1 MNDRVSMAQLRR
13 PLQAALSPWL
23 VRFQETPRPAL
34 RLFCFPYAGGSASLF
49 RSWCGALDPRV
60 EVIGIQL
67 PGRGLRWE
75 EAPAV
80 DFSLLASLVTDA
92 IAGAA
97 GSVRFGF
104 FGHSMG
110 ALLMFE
116 VARRLQAQGARL
128 PECMFAS
135 GRPAPHLPPQRQ
147 REPLMSDA
155 DFVDELRRLE
165 GTPSEILDNPELL
178 AMLMPMIRGDFA
190 LLDNWRF
197 QPSPALD
204 VPLFALAG
212 RSDPHVSVDSAAAW
226 AQWTRTNFELMT
238 YSGGHFFLHEQE
250 RRVVRDVSDRVVG
263 LLCG

>member
-1 MNDRVSMAQLRR
+1 MNDRVSTAQMRR
-13 PLQAALSPWL
+13 PLQAALPPWL
-23 VRFQETPRPAL
+23 VRFHVTPQPAL

-49 RSWCGALDPRV
+49 RNWGAMLDPRV
-60 EVIGIQL
+60 EVIGVQL
-67 PGRGLRWE
+67 PGRGMRWE
-75 EAPAV
+75 EALEV
-80 DFSLLASLVTDA
+80 DFGLLANLVTDA
-92 IAGAA
+92 IVRAA

-116 VARRLQAQGARL
+116 VARRLRARGARM

-135 GRPAPHLPPQRQ
+135 GRPAPHLPLQRQ
-147 REPLMSDA
+147 RAPLTSDA

-165 GTPSEILDNPELL
+165 GTPREILDNPELL

-190 LLDNWRF
+190 LLDNWCF
-197 QPSPALD
+197 EPSPALD

-212 RSDPHVSVDSAAAW
+212 RSDPHVSVDAVAAW
-226 AQWTRTNFELMT
+226 AQWTRCNFELMT
-238 YSGGHFFLHEQE
+238 YSGGHFFLHEQA
-250 RRVVRDVSDRVVG
+250 RRLVRDVSDRVVG

>member
-1 MNDRVSMAQLRR
+1 MNDRVLTTLLRR
-13 PLQAALSPWL
+13 PLQPALTPWL
-23 VRFQETPRPAL
+23 VRFHESTQPAL

-49 RSWCGALDPRV
+49 RNWGTLLDPQV
-60 EVIGIQL
+60 EVIGVQL
-67 PGRGLRWE
+67 PGRGMRWE
-75 EAPAV
+75 ETPAV
-80 DFSLLASLVTDA
+80 DFGLLVNLVADA
-92 IAGAA
+92 IVHAS

-116 VARRLQAQGARL
+116 VARRLRAQGARL

-147 REPLMSDA
+147 REPLMSGA

-165 GTPSEILDNPELL
+165 GTPREILDNPELL

-197 QPSPALD
+197 EPSPALD

-212 RSDPHVSVDSAAAW
+212 RSDPHVSVDSVAAW
-226 AQWTRTNFELMT
+226 AQWTCTSFELMT
-238 YSGGHFFLHEQE
+238 YPGGHFFLHEQE
-250 RRVVRDVSDRVVG
+250 RRLVRDVSDRVVG